1 LFDGIQPALTQSN
14 GVEKLYQ
21 TLSNDIL
28 YKDPMNNVIFLD
40 NHDMTRF
47 YSRVNEDTAKLKMGI
62 AWLLTERGTPEMYYG
77 TEILLKGISNPDGK
91 VRQDFPGGWSS
102 DDANKFTKEGRTKEE
117 ESIFAYTKRLAN
129 FRKNSSAI
137 TVGKMTQYVPEKGV
151 YVYFRYDAKQTVMCV
166 MNTNDST
173 STIDL
178 SRFQERVKDFGKA
191 YNVATGLTFNLEP
204 SLSISG
210 KYLLVAALKK

>member
-1 LFDGIQPALTQSN
+1 M
-14 GVEKLYQ
+14 
-21 TLSNDIL
+21 L
-28 YKDPMNNVIFLD
+28 YKDPLNNVIFLD

-91 VRQDFPGGWSS
+91 VRQDFPGGWPS
-102 DDANKFTKEGRTKEE
+102 DSANKFTQEGRTKEE

-129 FRKNSSAI
+129 FRKSSSAI
-137 TVGKMTQYVPEKGV
+137 TAGKMTQYVPEKGV
-151 YVYFRYDAKQTVMCV
+151 YVYFRYDNKQTVMCV

-178 SRFQERVKDFGKA
+178 SRFKERIKDFRKG
-191 YNVATGLTFNLEP
+191 YEVATGTTINFQTTFTVP
-204 SLSISG
+204 G
-210 KYLLVAALKK
+210 KNLLVMELKK